1 VSAAGDIPDNSC
13 HNSGEGGEHEGDG
26 NKESEL
32 ESGGVVTSEMKK
44 IVERSVIVEKV
55 EVKVTAEKAER
66 IVETVRSRTSRRAP
80 TTPTTRPR
88 NSA

>member
-1 VSAAGDIPDNSC
+1 
-13 HNSGEGGEHEGDG
+13 
-26 NKESEL
+26 
-32 ESGGVVTSEMKK
+32 MKK

>member
-55 EVKVTAEKAER
+55 EAEKAER